1 MPRKSNS
8 RAAQG
13 AGTIR
18 KKTVTRKGT
27 AYTYWEARITT
38 GYDSGTGK
46 QIQRSFSGK
55 TQKEVREK
63 MQAIAIELN
72 NGTYKEPLKMTVGE
86 WLDIWAKDYLN
97 NVKPRTREIYEASI
111 RNHLKP
117 ALGTIRLEA
126 LDTPTIQAF
135 YNGLSSPCKT
145 RDHALSPKT
154 IKDLHGILHKALNQA
169 AAIGYLRFNPA
180 DACNIPKAVRKELTP
195 LDTEDIQKFL
205 TEIRGNPSEILLSVT
220 LFMGL
225 REGEVLAL
233 SQHNIDFEHGTVL
246 INCQLQR
253 FCEDKGVYRMVP
265 TKNSKGRT
273 IKPATAVMD
282 LLKRQKAIQA
292 EMRLKAG
299 TAWENADFI
308 FTNEC
313 GHHFDNSTIYRAF
326 KKATTAIGRPDAR
339 FHDLRHSYAVA
350 AIQSGDDIKTV
361 QSNLGYA
368 TAAFTLDV
376 YGHVTEQM
384 KQASSERMDNFI
396 KSVSG
401 GEK

>member
-1 MPRKSNS
+1 MKHSIYTSYDELPLMLSVTEVAAVLGIS
-8 RAAQG
+8 RAG
-13 AGTIR
+13 AYELVHGNEFPALKI
-18 KKTVTRKGT
+18 GS
-27 AYTYWEARITT
+27 RIVVPR
-38 GYDSGTGK
+38 DK
-46 QIQRSFSGK
+46 FLAWI
-55 TQKEVREK
+55 
-63 MQAIAIELN
+63 
-72 NGTYKEPLKMTVGE
+72 
-86 WLDIWAKDYLN
+86 DAKDYLN
-97 NVKPRTREIYEASI
+97 NVKPRTREIYKASI

-117 ALGTIRLEA
+117 ALGAIRLEA

-154 IKDLHGILHKALNQA
+154 IKDLHGILHKALSQA
-169 AAIGYLRFNPA
+169 VAIGYLRFNPA
-180 DACNIPKAVRKELTP
+180 DACNIPKVVRKELTP

-205 TEIRGNPSEILLSVT
+205 TEIRGNPFEILLSVT

-233 SQHNIDFEHGTVL
+233 SWHNIDFEHGTVL

-253 FCEDKGVYRMVP
+253 FREDKGVYRIVP

-282 LLKRQKAIQA
+282 LLKRQRAIQA

-299 TAWENADFI
+299 TAWENNDFV

-326 KKATTAIGRPDAR
+326 KKAATAIGRPDAR

-361 QSNLGYA
+361 QSNLGHA

-384 KQASSERMDNFI
+384 RQASSERMDNFI

>member
-180 DACNIPKAVRKELTP
+180 DACNIP
-195 LDTEDIQKFL
+195 
-205 TEIRGNPSEILLSVT
+205 
-220 LFMGL
+220 
-225 REGEVLAL
+225 
-233 SQHNIDFEHGTVL
+233 
-246 INCQLQR
+246 
-253 FCEDKGVYRMVP
+253 
-265 TKNSKGRT
+265 
-273 IKPATAVMD
+273 
-282 LLKRQKAIQA
+282 
-292 EMRLKAG
+292 
-299 TAWENADFI
+299 
-308 FTNEC
+308 
-313 GHHFDNSTIYRAF
+313 
-326 KKATTAIGRPDAR
+326 
-339 FHDLRHSYAVA
+339 
-350 AIQSGDDIKTV
+350 
-361 QSNLGYA
+361 
-368 TAAFTLDV
+368 
-376 YGHVTEQM
+376 
-384 KQASSERMDNFI
+384 
-396 KSVSG
+396 
-401 GEK
+401 

>member
-8 RAAQG
+8 RATQG

-38 GYDSGTGK
+38 GYDPGTGK

-111 RNHLKP
+111 LKP

-145 RDHALSPKT
+145 RDH
-154 IKDLHGILHKALNQA
+154 NQYSYYQYCY
-169 AAIGYLRFNPA
+169 I
-180 DACNIPKAVRKELTP
+180 V
-195 LDTEDIQKFL
+195 
-205 TEIRGNPSEILLSVT
+205 LL
-220 LFMGL
+220 
-225 REGEVLAL
+225 
-233 SQHNIDFEHGTVL
+233 TVL
-246 INCQLQR
+246 ELSKAQFWDCHKHNSRI
-253 FCEDKGVYRMVP
+253 VP
-265 TKNSKGRT
+265 SK
-273 IKPATAVMD
+273 K
-282 LLKRQKAIQA
+282 
-292 EMRLKAG
+292 
-299 TAWENADFI
+299 
-308 FTNEC
+308 
-313 GHHFDNSTIYRAF
+313 
-326 KKATTAIGRPDAR
+326 
-339 FHDLRHSYAVA
+339 
-350 AIQSGDDIKTV
+350 
-361 QSNLGYA
+361 
-368 TAAFTLDV
+368 
-376 YGHVTEQM
+376 
-384 KQASSERMDNFI
+384 
-396 KSVSG
+396 
-401 GEK
+401 

>member
-1 MPRKSNS
+1 MAMMRNGFKVLDGAHTDTSLRIPAGRPPRFAAFPRAYVSVWSNTCTVIEILYQIS
-8 RAAQG
+8 RKCNKVFLQINCAKWAPRAA
-13 AGTIR
+13 
-18 KKTVTRKGT
+18 
-27 AYTYWEARITT
+27 
-38 GYDSGTGK
+38 S
-46 QIQRSFSGK
+46 
-55 TQKEVREK
+55 
-63 MQAIAIELN
+63 
-72 NGTYKEPLKMTVGE
+72 PLPFC
-86 WLDIWAKDYLN
+86 LLN

-233 SQHNIDFEHGTVL
+233 S
-246 INCQLQR
+246 
-253 FCEDKGVYRMVP
+253 
-265 TKNSKGRT
+265 
-273 IKPATAVMD
+273 
-282 LLKRQKAIQA
+282 
-292 EMRLKAG
+292 
-299 TAWENADFI
+299 
-308 FTNEC
+308 
-313 GHHFDNSTIYRAF
+313 
-326 KKATTAIGRPDAR
+326 
-339 FHDLRHSYAVA
+339 
-350 AIQSGDDIKTV
+350 
-361 QSNLGYA
+361 
-368 TAAFTLDV
+368 
-376 YGHVTEQM
+376 
-384 KQASSERMDNFI
+384 
-396 KSVSG
+396 
-401 GEK
+401 

>member
-18 KKTVTRKGT
+18 KKTVPRKGT

-180 DACNIPKAVRKELTP
+180 DACNIPKAVRKEITP

-233 SQHNIDFEHGTVL
+233 S
-246 INCQLQR
+246 
-253 FCEDKGVYRMVP
+253 
-265 TKNSKGRT
+265 
-273 IKPATAVMD
+273 
-282 LLKRQKAIQA
+282 
-292 EMRLKAG
+292 
-299 TAWENADFI
+299 
-308 FTNEC
+308 
-313 GHHFDNSTIYRAF
+313 
-326 KKATTAIGRPDAR
+326 
-339 FHDLRHSYAVA
+339 
-350 AIQSGDDIKTV
+350 
-361 QSNLGYA
+361 
-368 TAAFTLDV
+368 
-376 YGHVTEQM
+376 
-384 KQASSERMDNFI
+384 
-396 KSVSG
+396 
-401 GEK
+401 